1 MVHAPF
7 CSAIAGI
14 HVSADL
20 TIVVSISRLS
30 QREQLLS
37 IDQGKGGVGLPDKL
51 TRTYRAVSYQPQ
63 ARYNAS
69 IFDLK
74 VWVQHIYIVKRNVSL
89 REIRLRQPWSFGNV
103 QPP

>member
-1 MVHAPF
+1 MVHTPF
-7 CSAIAGI
+7 FGAIAGI
-14 HVSADL
+14 QVSADL

-30 QREQLLS
+30 QREHLFS

-69 IFDLK
+69 ILDLK
-74 VWVQHIYIVKRNVSL
+74 VRVQHVCIVKRSVSL
-89 REIRLRQPWSFGNV
+89 RENSVRQPWSFGNV